1 MKEREY
7 EEKEFREKEE
17 ARGETKVQASK
28 NWFSVG
34 FGLHRIPDY

>member
-17 ARGETKVQASK
+17 EGGGKQRNEQAKTS
-28 NWFSVG
+28 FLL
-34 FGLHRIPDY
+34 GLICIECQN